1 MNYLSILVI
10 IGYVFVLFYYIKDDE
25 YLKMLGLTLVTAI
38 VICHLKG
45 NIEGLTNTAVSAN
58 SANTN
63 SGTTTNRDNFGD
75 ISAEPAIPPVSPLPP
90 PATVTVKPSVSPIDT
105 QLRIGPYDGLCI
117 RTLNQKF
124 RDLSKN
130 GLVSNDDLMTY
141 LGVQGPVQNVVSDD
155 SDLSGPT
162 VDGDPNSPQRLFMFA
177 NNTAS
182 LNCCPST
189 FSTDRGCVC
198 TTEKQD
204 DLIRRRGFNNNANNV
219 V

>member
-38 VICHLKG
+38 VICQLKG
-45 NIEGLTNTAVSAN
+45 NTEGLENSAN
-58 SANTN
+58 SANSN
-63 SGTTTNRDNFGD
+63 SSNRDNFGN
-75 ISAEPAIPPVSPLPP
+75 ISAAPDTPPVSSLPP
-90 PATVTVKPSVSPIDT
+90 PATVTIKPSVSPIDT

-204 DLIRRRGFNNNANNV
+204 DLIRRRGFNNNATNV
-219 V
+219 A

>member
-38 VICHLKG
+38 VICQLKG

-58 SANTN
+58 SANSN
-63 SGTTTNRDNFGD
+63 SANANGDNFGD
-75 ISAEPAIPPVSPLPP
+75 ISAAPDTPPVSSLPP
-90 PATVTVKPSVSPIDT
+90 PATVTIKPSVSPIDT

-162 VDGDPNSPQRLFMFA
+162 VDGDPDSPQRLFMFA

>member
-38 VICHLKG
+38 VICQLKG
-45 NIEGLTNTAVSAN
+45 NTEGLTNSAN
-58 SANTN
+58 SNSAN
-63 SGTTTNRDNFGD
+63 GDNFGN
-75 ISAEPAIPPVSPLPP
+75 ISAAPDTPPVSSLPP
-90 PATVTVKPSVSPIDT
+90 PATVTIKPSVSPIDT

-198 TTEKQD
+198 STEKQD

-219 V
+219 A

>member
-38 VICHLKG
+38 VICQLKG
-45 NIEGLTNTAVSAN
+45 NIEGLENSAN
-58 SANTN
+58 SANSVN
-63 SGTTTNRDNFGD
+63 SNSANRDNYGN
-75 ISAEPAIPPVSPLPP
+75 ISAEPDTPPVSSLPP

-198 TTEKQD
+198 STEKQD